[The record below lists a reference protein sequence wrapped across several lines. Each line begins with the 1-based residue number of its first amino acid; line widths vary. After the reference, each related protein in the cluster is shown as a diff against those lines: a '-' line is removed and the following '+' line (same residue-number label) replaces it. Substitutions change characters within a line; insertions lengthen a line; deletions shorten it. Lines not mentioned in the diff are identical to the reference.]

1 MKNVD
6 LNEITVFVK
15 VAQAG
20 SFTLAAKQLGMPK
33 STVSARVSSLEKRLG
48 TTLIQRT
55 TRKLSL
61 TQAGRSYFERCLQ
74 ALHEIESAESEVA
87 NAQGEPRG
95 ILKITAPATLGSSL
109 LPEILVSYTKA
120 YPKVNVEL
128 ILSDRQVDLV
138 AEGVDLAIRGGE
150 LGDSSLIQK
159 KLGMSYFAPFASPA
173 YLKKRGTPSHPK
185 DLRDHQCLQFT
196 PLGREK
202 WEFAREKTKVSVP
215 LSGKFVIDDLPTT
228 KELALS
234 GGGIALLPTFLCGA
248 EAKGGKLVRVL
259 PDWISLPRPVSFVY
273 PSQRFV
279 SNRLQAFIAMAT
291 EPLQKALK

>member
-1 MKNVD
+1 MKNID

-48 TTLIQRT
+48 TTFIQRT
-55 TRKLSL
+55 TRRLNL

-95 ILKITAPATLGSSL
+95 TLKITAPATFGSSL
-109 LPEILVSYTKA
+109 LPEILVNYTKA
-120 YPKVNVEL
+120 YPKVSIEL
-128 ILSDRQVDLV
+128 TLSDRLVDLV

-150 LGDSSLIQK
+150 LSDSSLIQK
-159 KLGMSYFAPFASPA
+159 KLGISYFAPFASPA
-173 YLKKRGTPSHPK
+173 YLKKQGAPAHPK

-202 WEFAREKTKVSVP
+202 WEFTREKTRVSVP
-215 LSGKFVIDDLPTT
+215 LSGKFVIDDLPTI

-234 GGGIALLPTFLCGA
+234 GGGIALLPTFLCGS

-259 PDWISLPRPVSFVY
+259 PEWVSLPRPVNFVY